1 MRGAT
6 DSMRVFKN
14 AWFRKFARK
23 ENISDA
29 ALCEAVAR
37 IEAGLIDA
45 DLGGGLMKQRV
56 ARPGA
61 GKSGGYR
68 TVLAFRTATRAVFI
82 FGFAKS
88 ARDNIDDNDERAL
101 KALAKQVLG
110 FADAELDRLIAAGKF
125 EEVMCDGEDAARNL
139 PE

>member
-1 MRGAT
+1 
-6 DSMRVFKN
+6 MRVFKN
-14 AWFRKFARK
+14 AWFQKFARK
-23 ENISDA
+23 ENISNA
-29 ALCEAVAR
+29 ALCEAVTR

-68 TVLAFRTATRAVFI
+68 TVLAFRTVTRAVFV

-88 ARDNIDDNDERAL
+88 GRANIDDDDERTL

-110 FADAELDRLIAAGKF
+110 FADAELDRLVVAGKF
-125 EEVMCDGEDAARNL
+125 EEVMCDGENAARNL

>member
-1 MRGAT
+1 
-6 DSMRVFKN
+6 MRVFKN

-29 ALCEAVAR
+29 ALCDAVAR

-88 ARDNIDDNDERAL
+88 ARANIDDDERAL

-110 FADAELDRLIAAGKF
+110 FADADLDRLIAAGKF
-125 EEVMCDGEDAARNL
+125 EEVMCDGEDSPRNL

>member
-1 MRGAT
+1 
-6 DSMRVFKN
+6 MRVQK
-14 AWFRKFARK
+14 RLVSEVCPQGEHQRCG
-23 ENISDA
+23 IVRGG
-29 ALCEAVAR
+29 CR

-61 GKSGGYR
+61 GRSGGYR
-68 TVLAFRTATRAVFI
+68 MVLAFRTATRAVFI

-88 ARDNIDDNDERAL
+88 AQANINDDDERAL

-110 FADAELDRLIAAGKF
+110 FVDAELDRLIVAGKF